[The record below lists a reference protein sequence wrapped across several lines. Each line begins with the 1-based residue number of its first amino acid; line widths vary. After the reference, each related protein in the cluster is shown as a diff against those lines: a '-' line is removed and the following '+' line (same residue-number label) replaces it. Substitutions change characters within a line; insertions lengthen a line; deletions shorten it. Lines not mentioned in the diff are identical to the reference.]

1 MSTQKLRDNAARLHR
16 DKSLSNLI
24 KVRDRNYVEPEM
36 IQITVIE
43 PVKIQQ
49 NVEKN
54 ENNEEEIMET
64 PTKGMVKKLK

>member
-54 ENNEEEIMET
+54 ENNEEEIMEI

>member
-54 ENNEEEIMET
+54 ENNKEEIMEI

>member
-1 MSTQKLRDNAARLHR
+1 MRTQKLRDNAARLHR

-54 ENNEEEIMET
+54 ENNEEEIMEI

>member
-54 ENNEEEIMET
+54 ENNKEEIMEI
-64 PTKGMVKKLK
+64 PTKGMIKKLK